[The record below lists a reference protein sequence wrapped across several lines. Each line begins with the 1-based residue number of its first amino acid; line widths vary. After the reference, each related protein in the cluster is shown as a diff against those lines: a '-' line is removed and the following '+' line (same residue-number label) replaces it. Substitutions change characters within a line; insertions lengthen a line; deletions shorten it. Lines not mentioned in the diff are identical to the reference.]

1 MLKSVLGEIAKML
14 ESGLFGF
21 LYRVTDVIYKL
32 AWSNILWF
40 FTAGFPLVFLFT
52 GDWLLLTL
60 MLLLIS
66 PPGTAALFH
75 VMWVWQEDGD
85 ISIWKEYWSGLRKN
99 WKQAYIVINP
109 YIFIG
114 IVLVVDL
121 IVVAN
126 VEQSPLK
133 WIGFL
138 VLPLFT
144 LYMLTS
150 VTLLSLL
157 VRYQWKLSD
166 LVKKAF
172 FMSVSH
178 LFSSVTILIFLVT
191 VILSAFW
198 VMPLLVFFFFA
209 SLTVWVF
216 TWQTGR
222 ILNKIKHLGI
232 HSK

>member
-109 YIFIG
+109 YIFIWKYLQLFAEPR
-114 IVLVVDL
+114 ITPYDL
-121 IVVAN
+121 KTVAIRIGCKCREIPIGSLFGLCYREFRN
-126 VEQSPLK
+126 CGEMFP
-133 WIGFL
+133 GFL
-138 VLPLFT
+138 
-144 LYMLTS
+144 
-150 VTLLSLL
+150 
-157 VRYQWKLSD
+157 
-166 LVKKAF
+166 
-172 FMSVSH
+172 H
-178 LFSSVTILIFLVT
+178 IFSFQLHCID
-191 VILSAFW
+191 
-198 VMPLLVFFFFA
+198 P
-209 SLTVWVF
+209 
-216 TWQTGR
+216 
-222 ILNKIKHLGI
+222 
-232 HSK
+232 